1 MAPRPFVG
9 LSAVCRGG
17 RLSCRAPATRRRPVE
32 GRGYGSSCE
41 KTCQP
46 LPTALR
52 VFQPPVPLP
61 G

>member
-1 MAPRPFVG
+1 MAPRPFFV
-9 LSAVCRGG
+9 LVAVCRGG
-17 RLSCRAPATRRRPVE
+17 RLSRPAPATPEPPWR
-32 GRGYGSSCE
+32 GRGYGSICE